1 MKGGQRARAA
11 GVVGDAALA
20 AGHAG
25 AASAVLRAPEADEL
39 CAALAAANHPFRRD
53 ASDAS
58 SSTEAPPTTDEG
70 RDDPANDWVLC
81 D

>member
-1 MKGGQRARAA
+1 MCRVCGKPKKGHVCTGPPETAA
-11 GVVGDAALA
+11 PAAAPVTAPL
-20 AGHAG
+20 
-25 AASAVLRAPEADEL
+25 ASANQPL
-39 CAALAAANHPFRRD
+39 RRD